1 MGSDGADPSREP
13 EARGWIAESADGD
26 ARGALN
32 RLEQAAAQATVE
44 GVIGPLTV
52 TTVIGVLEERV
63 QRFDKGAMRSTI

>member
-1 MGSDGADPSREP
+1 
-13 EARGWIAESADGD
+13 
-26 ARGALN
+26 LN